1 MAHTTKYAPG
11 RAGNYSCT
19 EGLIVYCVYICIP
32 CRSWCYI
39 LSHVHCN
46 RTWNI
51 WSSYKRYLDILKTSF
66 KHPVGLLLISNS
78 VKLGFLQGF

>member
-39 LSHVHCN
+39 L
-46 RTWNI
+46 
-51 WSSYKRYLDILKTSF
+51 
-66 KHPVGLLLISNS
+66 
-78 VKLGFLQGF
+78 